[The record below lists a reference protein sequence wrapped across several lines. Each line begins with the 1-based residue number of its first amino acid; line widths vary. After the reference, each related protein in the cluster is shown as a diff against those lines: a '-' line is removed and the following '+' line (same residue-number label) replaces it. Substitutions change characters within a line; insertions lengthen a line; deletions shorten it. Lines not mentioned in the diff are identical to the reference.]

1 MRSRSS
7 LQDENDIQ
15 IQMVAKLSDKE
26 YGENELIHLVLEIHL
41 YIITIN
47 ILKTQM
53 KMIWEKH

>member
-7 LQDENDIQ
+7 PQGENDIQ
-15 IQMVAKLSDKE
+15 IQIVAKLSDKE